1 MSVDSPDKRLVK
13 CLNQGL
19 FEKTLKIN
27 GEDGLINGICYKEL
41 GLYDEA
47 LEIFLI
53 DPNGFKRV
61 QIACCYKGVVEKG
74 IKVLDSIIDYELG
87 QPQLIDI
94 GRALYKVGW

>member
-61 QIACCYKGVVEKG
+61 QIACCYILKH
-74 IKVLDSIIDYELG
+74 
-87 QPQLIDI
+87 
-94 GRALYKVGW
+94 